1 MNNYKERKYMWK
13 WLTTAVLVALCMT
26 SYGQKDT
33 LMHFPFSAMKGL
45 SVKEKI
51 SNRVYSINT
60 AKRKAEYVKAFKGT
74 GLRTDGYSTWISTSF
89 INKKLPSNV
98 SGWFALETYPTD
110 TAGFFTLKN
119 EHQWISACINRFGL
133 PMIGIKEDEQIKYIS
148 ADTPMPAFQWQHV
161 SLNIL
166 PAKAEL
172 WMNGKKIIDAEI
184 ENFKTG
190 FDSLIIGRD
199 EAQRAIIIFPTNAIN
214 GIIDEVTVV
223 NRSLKEKDFEGI
235 NYTAISKIKPGL
247 DVPAARFEL
256 DFNRPKYHL
265 LPAANWTNETHGLI
279 YYKGRYHIFN
289 QKDGNNLLL
298 RQINWGHFSSPDLV
312 SWTEHRPALSPEPGY
327 DQYGIWSGHCI
338 MDDEGKP
345 IIIYTGGTDG
355 PNGIC
360 LAYPHDDQLIEWKKF
375 SANPVIKGA
384 PSQFSRTDLRDPYV
398 WKEGSQWYMII
409 GYGITENSVEKGAVL
424 LYKST
429 NLKDWQFV
437 HNLFVGD
444 PLNDDSGIFWEMP
457 VFSKM
462 NDKYILLVNK
472 VPQPNKPA
480 VAFYWTGDFVNEKFI
495 PDHALPKKLEVINRL
510 LSPSVAL
517 DAEGRTTA
525 IAIIPDEN
533 SAKAQY
539 DQGWAHLY
547 SIPRIWTLKNGTICQ
562 QPHPAMKSLRG
573 NKKVL
578 DKKIVSPGKPVLLS
592 SGKHQLEI
600 EMEITVKDA
609 KQFGFIIG
617 KHPQQKEMTK
627 IFYDVERK
635 QFVADLT
642 KSSLNKNIPFETR
655 TGDYLLNPGKKLTIR
670 LFIDGSVVE
679 VFINDEAAF
688 TTRIFPLYKESNQVE
703 LFTEGGT
710 VIAEKI
716 TVWEMRSAGNKTDF

>member
-1 MNNYKERKYMWK
+1 MLK
-13 WLTTAVLVALCMT
+13 WLITIISVILAMT
-26 SYGQKDT
+26 GYGQNDT
-33 LMHFPFSAMKGL
+33 LMYFPFSVMPEL

-51 SNRVYSINT
+51 GNRISSIHT
-60 AKRKAEYVKAFKGT
+60 AKRKAEYVKAYKGT
-74 GLRTDGYSTWISTSF
+74 GLRTDGYSTWISTAFTNS
-89 INKKLPSNV
+89 KLPLNV

-110 TAGFFTLKN
+110 TAGFFALKN
-119 EHQWISACINRFGL
+119 DHQWISACISRFGV
-133 PMIGIKEDEQIKYIS
+133 PMIGIKEAEQIKYIS
-148 ADTPMPAFQWQHV
+148 ADTMIPPFQWQHV

-166 PAKAEL
+166 PEKAEL
-172 WMNGKKIIDAEI
+172 WMNGKKILDVETG
-184 ENFKTG
+184 NLQTG

-199 EAQRAIIIFPTNAIN
+199 ESERSIIIFPTNAIN
-214 GIIDEVTVV
+214 GIVDEVTVI
-223 NRSLKEKDFEGI
+223 NRSLNEKDFKGT
-235 NYTAISKIKPGL
+235 NYSTISKIKPDL
-247 DVPAARFEL
+247 NVPASRFEHG
-256 DFNRPKYHL
+256 FNRPKYHL

-312 SWTEHRPALSPEPGY
+312 NWTEHRPVLSPEPGY

-338 MDDEGKP
+338 MDDKGKP
-345 IIIYTGGTDG
+345 VIIYTGGTDG

-360 LAYPHDDQLIEWKKF
+360 LAYPRDDKLIAWKKF
-375 SANPVIKGA
+375 SANPVVKGA
-384 PSQFSRTDLRDPYV
+384 PAQFSRTDLRDPYV
-398 WKEGSQWYMII
+398 WKEGSQWYMIV
-409 GYGITENSVEKGAVL
+409 GYGITENKVDKGAVL
-424 LYKST
+424 LYKS
-429 NLKDWQFV
+429 KDLYRWEFI

-444 PLNDDSGIFWEMP
+444 PLKDDSGIFWEMP
-457 VFSKM
+457 VFWKM
-462 NDKYILLVNK
+462 NDKYILLINK

-517 DAEGRTTA
+517 DAKGRTTA
-525 IAIIPDEN
+525 VAIIPDEN

-547 SIPRIWTLKNGTICQ
+547 SIPRTWTLKKGIICQ

-573 NKKVL
+573 SKKVFV
-578 DKKIVSPGKPVLLS
+578 KKMISPGKPLLLT
-592 SGKHQLEI
+592 SGKRQLEI
-600 EMEITVKDA
+600 EMEIALKDA

-617 KHPQQKEMTK
+617 KHPEQKELTK

-635 QFVADLT
+635 QFSADQT
-642 KSSLNKNIPFETR
+642 KSSLNKNIPLETR
-655 TGDYLLNPGKKLTIR
+655 SGDYPLNPNEKLTIR

-679 VFINDEAAF
+679 VFINNEAAF

-710 VIAEKI
+710 VVAEKI
-716 TVWEMRSAGNKTDF
+716 TVWEMRSANNKSDF